1 VNAPADPPGTTQ
13 ARDTLPTT
21 EGPETTQDTAHQDEG
36 HQGRG
41 PSWPSPS
48 AGSLNRSREESQRHP
63 PHLATTTSNK
73 PQRAC
78 SPSSPARAQTTQNKH
93 VLAHSQRRCTE
104 MPTTQS
110 RCEDG
115 KWSQRINTAPRASNS
130 PNTSYGS
137 PTPSKPGPSALQEG
151 GPSYRKGGTLLNAT
165 PPLMRR
171 HVRSAGALPANTR
184 RTTHHAS
191 VRRMRQDVPHVLHQT
206 LHTLPRPLKM
216 KQNSGDARLA
226 ATPTTQPPPRRLWCA
241 PSDAW
246 ETEENLSVDPGMAA
260 AIKEW
265 NTVYKDQ
272 ATPEC
277 RRTRQGPHQ
286 Q

>member
-21 EGPETTQDTAHQDEG
+21 EGPETTQDTAHRDEG

-93 VLAHSQRRCTE
+93 AGALTEALHGDAYHPESLRGWQVVTEDQHGTTRIKQSQYLVRL
-104 MPTTQS
+104 
-110 RCEDG
+110 
-115 KWSQRINTAPRASNS
+115 
-130 PNTSYGS
+130 PNTIEAWALG
-137 PTPSKPGPSALQEG
+137 LQEG

-165 PPLMRR
+165 PPLMR
-171 HVRSAGALPANTR
+171 SARAICWRAASKHTTDDTPRQCATDATR
-184 RTTHHAS
+184 RT
-191 VRRMRQDVPHVLHQT
+191 HVLHQT

-226 ATPTTQPPPRRLWCA
+226 ATPTTQPPPRLLWCA
-241 PSDAW
+241 PL
-246 ETEENLSVDPGMAA
+246 TPGRR
-260 AIKEW
+260 KKTSPW
-265 NTVYKDQ
+265 TPVWQQQSRSGTRSTKTRC
-272 ATPEC
+272 TPEC